1 TKKNTMAKLEYAYP
15 ITAVHG
21 VMDRKSRFGAA
32 KRSMRN
38 QEGESKPYSVRYGV
52 RLSQPSEDELAA
64 QARFGAVATAVKLR
78 KLDPNKTRTD
88 AAAFKAQSTYKTMQA
103 YLWHVCGDEY
113 DAAHAG

>member
-1 TKKNTMAKLEYAYP
+1 MAKLEYAYP

-21 VMDRKSRFGAA
+21 VLDRKSRFGAA

-52 RLSQPSEDELAA
+52 RLSQLTDAERAA
-64 QARFGAVATAVKLR
+64 RVQFAAVAAAVKLR
-78 KLDPNKTRTD
+78 KLDPIKTRTD